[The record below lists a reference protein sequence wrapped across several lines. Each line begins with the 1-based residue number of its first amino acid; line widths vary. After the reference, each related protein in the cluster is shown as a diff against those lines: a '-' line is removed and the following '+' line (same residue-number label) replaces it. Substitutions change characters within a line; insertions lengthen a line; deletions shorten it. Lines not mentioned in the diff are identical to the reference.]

1 MITSGF
7 LLACAMAKVAQP
19 TFDYNFSTTCD
30 SSYYWM
36 EDSGFGLLGS
46 LGPNPSA
53 LVHPVGFTRKENGSG
68 MLRLTAEWSGT
79 EPFEIYGCVSSE
91 YWAVT
96 LANNQIVSI
105 DFSTDYRKT
114 NPTRLPQLFLMQGS
128 KTFIAE
134 IPNTSTNLNQWISA
148 TKSLSCTDFVQVKP
162 AGGQLG
168 HRDTNSHPDFS
179 TSGQSMYFMMG
190 LDVVKTE
197 AGDAGT
203 EKLEYDNLTIKV
215 HTVQNP

>member
-1 MITSGF
+1 MITSA
-7 LLACAMAKVAQP
+7 LCIAIATAKFNCP
-19 TFDYNFSTTCD
+19 TVDYNFSTTCE
-30 SSYYWM
+30 SSYYWY
-36 EDSGFGLLGS
+36 EDSGFGLQGPLGTS
-46 LGPNPSA
+46 PSA
-53 LVHPVGFTRKENGSG
+53 IVHPTGFARKKNGSG

-91 YWAVT
+91 YWALT
-96 LANNQIVSI
+96 LAGNQIVSI

-114 NPTRLPQLFLMQGS
+114 NPTRLPQLFLMQGG
-128 KTFIAE
+128 KTYIAE
-134 IPNTSTNLNQWISA
+134 IPNASTNLNQWIAA
-148 TKSLSCTDFVQVKP
+148 TKSLSRTDFVQVKP
-162 AGGQLG
+162 EGGQLG
-168 HRDTNSHPDFS
+168 NRDTTSHPDFS

-203 EKLEYDNLTIKV
+203 EKLEYDNLNIKV